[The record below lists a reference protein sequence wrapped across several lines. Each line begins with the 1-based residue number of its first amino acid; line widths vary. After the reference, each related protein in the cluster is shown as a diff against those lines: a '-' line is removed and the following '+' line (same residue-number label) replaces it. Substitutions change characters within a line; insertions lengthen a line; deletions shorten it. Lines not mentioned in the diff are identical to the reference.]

1 LVVSLREDGGNT
13 LLTTLRQRND
23 GKGLQPANASQFM
36 LWYRVSEVIASTRKH
51 KVLYALKGGELDQR
65 SIARL
70 CRLER
75 ANAHRALKE
84 LDATGLVECLTPE
97 RPRAKVYRI
106 TDLGREVLQKT

>member
-1 LVVSLREDGGNT
+1 MVISLHEDSDDT
-13 LLTTLRQRND
+13 LLTTIRQRSD
-23 GKGLQPANASQFM
+23 DKGFQPVIASQVM
-36 LWYRVSEVIASTRKH
+36 LWQRVSEVIASTRKH
-51 KVLYALKGGELDQR
+51 KVLRALKAGELDQR

-75 ANAHRALKE
+75 ANAHRALRE

-106 TDLGREVLQKT
+106 TDLGRAVLQKT